1 MRTSLIMTAVIL
13 SVTAAAAQD
22 RPAGER
28 RPRLQVLRD
37 VPESQLF
44 MVMNVVAQSL
54 GVGCEHCH
62 VRNTP
67 EVRVSGGWEWD
78 RDDKPAKSI
87 GRDMM
92 RMVRELN
99 TSRFGGRL
107 VVTCFTCH
115 RGNIRVPNLPPLPP
129 AEPAAPALALPSAAE
144 VIAKY
149 TAAVGGANAST
160 RFATLV
166 MEGRDVRPESRYE
179 PDVGR
184 SGTFRIVFKGD
195 RFRTDFAVPP
205 QPASAQV
212 VVGSAG
218 WASRGDA
225 VLRALPADALGRV
238 RRTAT
243 RYAPLKVAEPVSALR
258 VDRMERIG
266 GRDAYVLST
275 DLDDG
280 TKRSY
285 FFDAFS
291 GLLVREITTVP
302 TTFVPF
308 QEQLEYYDYRPVDGI
323 MLPFMVRFS
332 NDAAYETSTRTFT
345 SIRHDVP
352 VDDAIFAVPLEKQR

>member
-1 MRTSLIMTAVIL
+1 MRRSMIVIAVLL
-13 SVTAAAAQD
+13 SAKSVAAQD

-54 GVGCEHCH
+54 GVGCEYCH

-67 EVRVSGGWEWD
+67 DVKVSGGWEWD
-78 RDDKPAKSI
+78 RDDKSAKNT
-87 GRDMM
+87 GREMM

-107 VVTCFTCH
+107 VVTCVTCH
-115 RGNIRVPNLPPLPP
+115 RGDTRVANLPPLPP
-129 AEPAAPALALPSAAE
+129 VDPAPPAPALPSVAD

-149 TAAVGGANAST
+149 TAAVGGGNLST

-166 MEGRDVRPESRYE
+166 MEGREVRPESRYE
-179 PDVGR
+179 PNVGR
-184 SGTFRIVFKGD
+184 SGTFKIVFKGD

-205 QPASAQV
+205 QPATAQV
-212 VVGSAG
+212 VTGAGG
-218 WASRGDA
+218 WALRGDA
-225 VLRALPADALGRV
+225 VLRALPADAVGRV

-243 RYAPLKVAEPVSALR
+243 RYSPLKIAEPISALR
-258 VDRMERIG
+258 IDRLERIG

-275 DLDDG
+275 DLDG
-280 TKRSY
+280 GGKRSY

-302 TTFVPF
+302 TALVPF
-308 QEQLEYYDYRPVDGI
+308 QEQMEYYDYRPVNGV

-345 SIRHDVP
+345 SIREDVP
-352 VDDAIFAVPLEKQR
+352 VDDAIFAVPAEKPR